1 MPIEVINQQRSEK
14 IAKKEWK
21 NFAASVLEALSL
33 EQVEATI
40 VFVGDRKIRALNKQ
54 FRSIDKPTDVLSFSY
69 QTTENT
75 ANSDAIEEVFYEQF
89 ATSEGN
95 YLGDVVISTQ
105 TAVVYAKKLGL
116 TFDEEVKTLILHGLL
131 HLCGYDHET
140 DNGEMDELEQKLR
153 KQLLGFITLNIPS
166 DS

>member
-1 MPIEVINQQRSEK
+1 MLIDIINQQRSEK

-21 NFAASVLEALSL
+21 EFALSVLEALSL
-33 EQVEATI
+33 EQVEVSI
-40 VFVGDRKIRALNKQ
+40 VFVGDRKIRALNKE
-54 FRSIDKPTDVLSFSY
+54 FRGIDKPTDVLSFSY

-75 ANSDAIEEVFYEQF
+75 TNSDAIDGTFYEQLATF
-89 ATSEGN
+89 AGN

-116 TFDEEVKTLILHGLL
+116 TFDQEIKVLIIHGLL
-131 HLCGYDHET
+131 HLCGYDHEI

-153 KQLLGFITLNIPS
+153 KQLLGFTTLNIPS